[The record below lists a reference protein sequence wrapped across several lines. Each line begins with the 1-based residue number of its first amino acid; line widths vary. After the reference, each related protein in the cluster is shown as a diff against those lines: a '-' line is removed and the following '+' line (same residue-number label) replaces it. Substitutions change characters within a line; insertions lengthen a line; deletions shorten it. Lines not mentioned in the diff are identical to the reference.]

1 MAGREHRLLAIL
13 LGLGFPLAV
22 AIPAAEAD
30 SRGATT
36 NLQIPHIDVP
46 RVVPHTTP
54 PGGVRDPNIPAHRL
68 KVVTPQKGPQARGC
82 GPGVIRNAPKGG
94 PGIFA
99 LPDCGRKVRMAPPND
114 PPGCTRIGEVRI
126 CP

>member
-13 LGLGFPLAV
+13 LGLGVPLAV

-68 KVVTPQKGPQARGC
+68 KVVT
-82 GPGVIRNAPKGG
+82 ID
-94 PGIFA
+94 
-99 LPDCGRKVRMAPPND
+99 LPPHVNTLRRVLLRMNFIEAMELLIVKLEDVEKTDDFLQRFDVD
-114 PPGCTRIGEVRI
+114 PEA
-126 CP
+126 